1 MPPRSAAPKTA
12 FVCQQCGNDYP
23 KWIGKCPSCG
33 GWNTLVEER
42 VVAPQKGRS
51 GTARAPR
58 QPIALDQ
65 VPPDA
70 EVRIPT
76 GIGEFDRV
84 LGGGIVRG
92 SLVLLGGDPGIGK
105 SSLLMQASASLSARG
120 TVLYV
125 SGEESAAQVKLR
137 ARRFGIDGGNI
148 LLLGETDLA
157 SVVEA
162 IRRTKPLFCVI
173 DSIQTMSSEDIASA
187 AGGVSQL
194 RECTARLLEVAK
206 GDDVP
211 IFLVGHVT
219 KEGNV
224 AGPRVLEHI
233 VDAVL
238 YLEGERFHAF
248 RVLRATKNRFGSTDE
263 VGVFEMGES
272 GLREVM
278 NPSEVFL
285 EERSRG
291 VAGSVVVPTIE
302 GTRPL
307 LVEVQALVTPTTF
320 GLPRRTVNGMD
331 PQRIALLLAVL
342 TKRAGLASRG
352 AVEGG
357 GAPRIRAGDRPG
369 GERLRPRRHEAR
381 GDRRR
386 DAPRCPRP
394 LGHIRPVSGRILPR
408 MIDLARQDIRVG
420 GHIVIG
426 RAQASP
432 QHERKE
438 RAKQWSSSDSA
449 ERWSAS
455 SSVSSSPRSC
465 SKSVRSRRS
474 AIKSSSSFSW
484 PWRARSSVGSA
495 HRTRRSCPWH
505 GSSDGSARRLPAIS
519 RRASS
524 VVVSDSSSRSFSRSR
539 CRSFRA
545 S

>member
-1 MPPRSAAPKTA
+1 MPPRSATVKTA
-12 FVCQQCGNDYP
+12 FVCQQCGNDFP
-23 KWIGKCPSCG
+23 KWVGRCPGCG

-51 GTARAPR
+51 GPARAPR
-58 QPIALDQ
+58 EPIALDR
-65 VPPDA
+65 VPNDA
-70 EVRIPT
+70 EERIPT

-105 SSLLMQASASLSARG
+105 SSLLMQASSSLSARG
-120 TVLYV
+120 PVLYV

-137 ARRFGIDGGNI
+137 ARRFGIEGGNI
-148 LLLGETDLA
+148 LVLAETDLG
-157 SVVEA
+157 SVIEA
-162 IRRTKPLFCVI
+162 IRRVKPIFCVI
-173 DSIQTMSSEDIASA
+173 DSIQTMSSDIIGSA

-194 RECTARLLEVAK
+194 RECAARLLEVAK

-248 RVLRATKNRFGSTDE
+248 RVLRGTKNRFGSTDE

-291 VAGSVVVPTIE
+291 VAGSVIVPTIE

-307 LVEVQALVTPTTF
+307 LVEIQALVTPTSF
-320 GLPRRTVNGMD
+320 GLPRRTVNGVD

-342 TKRAGLASRG
+342 TKRAGLASG
-352 AVEGG
+352 QHDVYVNLVGG
-357 GAPRIRAGDRPG
+357 LRIREPATDLGVAVAIASALRDTPADPRTVFLGELGLGGELRRVQRLAARLKEAERLGFERAIVPAASAGDRDG
-369 GERLRPRRHEAR
+369 AKLEVIGVATL
-381 GDRRR
+381 R
-386 DAPRCPRP
+386 DALTR
-394 LGHIRPVSGRILPR
+394 SGI
-408 MIDLARQDIRVG
+408 
-420 GHIVIG
+420 
-426 RAQASP
+426 S
-432 QHERKE
+432 
-438 RAKQWSSSDSA
+438 
-449 ERWSAS
+449 
-455 SSVSSSPRSC
+455 
-465 SKSVRSRRS
+465 
-474 AIKSSSSFSW
+474 
-484 PWRARSSVGSA
+484 GS
-495 HRTRRSCPWH
+495 
-505 GSSDGSARRLPAIS
+505 
-519 RRASS
+519 
-524 VVVSDSSSRSFSRSR
+524 
-539 CRSFRA
+539 
-545 S
+545 

>member
-1 MPPRSAAPKTA
+1 MPSRSAAPKTA
-12 FVCQQCGNDYP
+12 FVCQQCGNDFP
-23 KWIGKCPSCG
+23 KWIGRCPQCA

-51 GTARAPR
+51 GPARVPR
-58 QPIALDQ
+58 EPVALDS
-65 VPPDA
+65 VPNDA
-70 EVRIPT
+70 EERIPT

-105 SSLLMQASASLSARG
+105 SSLLMQASSSLSRRG
-120 TVLYV
+120 PVLYV

-137 ARRFGIDGGNI
+137 ARRFGIEGGDI
-148 LLLGETDLA
+148 LVLAETDLG
-157 SVVEA
+157 SVIEA
-162 IRRTKPLFCVI
+162 IRKVKPIFCVI
-173 DSIQTMSSEDIASA
+173 DSIQTMSSDIIGSA

-194 RECTARLLEVAK
+194 RECAARLLEVAK

-248 RVLRATKNRFGSTDE
+248 RVLRGTKNRFGSTDE

-307 LVEVQALVTPTTF
+307 LVEIQALVTPTSF
-320 GLPRRTVNGMD
+320 GLPRRTVNGVD

-342 TKRAGLASRG
+342 TKRAGLASG
-352 AVEGG
+352 QHDVYVNLVGG
-357 GAPRIRAGDRPG
+357 LRIREPATDLGVAVAVASALRDTPADPRTVFLGELGLG
-369 GERLRPRRHEAR
+369 GELRRVQRLAARLKEAER
-381 GDRRR
+381 LGFERAIVPAGSAADRDGARLEVIGVPTLR
-386 DAPRCPRP
+386 DALTRA
-394 LGHIRPVSGRILPR
+394 GISG
-408 MIDLARQDIRVG
+408 
-420 GHIVIG
+420 
-426 RAQASP
+426 S
-432 QHERKE
+432 
-438 RAKQWSSSDSA
+438 
-449 ERWSAS
+449 
-455 SSVSSSPRSC
+455 
-465 SKSVRSRRS
+465 
-474 AIKSSSSFSW
+474 
-484 PWRARSSVGSA
+484 
-495 HRTRRSCPWH
+495 
-505 GSSDGSARRLPAIS
+505 
-519 RRASS
+519 
-524 VVVSDSSSRSFSRSR
+524 
-539 CRSFRA
+539 
-545 S
+545 

>member
-1 MPPRSAAPKTA
+1 MPIRPAAPKTA
-12 FVCQQCGNDYP
+12 FVCQQCGNDFP
-23 KWIGKCPSCG
+23 KWVGRCPGCG

-51 GTARAPR
+51 GPARAPR
-58 QPIALDQ
+58 EPISLDS
-65 VPPDA
+65 VPNDA
-70 EVRIPT
+70 EERIPT

-105 SSLLMQASASLSARG
+105 SSLLMQASSSLAARG

-137 ARRFGIDGGNI
+137 ARRFGIEGGNI
-148 LLLGETDLA
+148 LVLAETDLG
-157 SVVEA
+157 SVIEA
-162 IRRTKPLFCVI
+162 IRRVKPIFCVI
-173 DSIQTMSSEDIASA
+173 DSIQTMSSDIIGSA

-194 RECTARLLEVAK
+194 RECAARLLEVAK

-248 RVLRATKNRFGSTDE
+248 RVLRGSKNRFGSTDE

-291 VAGSVVVPTIE
+291 VAGSVIVPTIE

-307 LVEVQALVTPTTF
+307 LVEIQALVTPTTF
-320 GLPRRTVNGMD
+320 GLPRRTVNGVD

-342 TKRAGLASRG
+342 TKRAGLSSG
-352 AVEGG
+352 QHDVYVNLVGG
-357 GAPRIRAGDRPG
+357 LRIREPATDLGVAVAVASALRDTPADPRTVFLGELGLG
-369 GERLRPRRHEAR
+369 GELRRVQRLSARLKEAER
-381 GDRRR
+381 LGFERAIVPAASAADRDGAKLEVIGVPTLR
-386 DAPRCPRP
+386 DA
-394 LGHIRPVSGRILPR
+394 
-408 MIDLARQDIRVG
+408 LARSGI
-420 GHIVIG
+420 
-426 RAQASP
+426 
-432 QHERKE
+432 
-438 RAKQWSSSDSA
+438 SS
-449 ERWSAS
+449 
-455 SSVSSSPRSC
+455 
-465 SKSVRSRRS
+465 
-474 AIKSSSSFSW
+474 
-484 PWRARSSVGSA
+484 
-495 HRTRRSCPWH
+495 
-505 GSSDGSARRLPAIS
+505 
-519 RRASS
+519 
-524 VVVSDSSSRSFSRSR
+524 
-539 CRSFRA
+539 
-545 S
+545 

>member
-1 MPPRSAAPKTA
+1 MPTRPATPKTA

-51 GTARAPR
+51 GPARAPR
-58 QPIALDQ
+58 EPIALDR
-65 VPPDA
+65 VPNDA
-70 EVRIPT
+70 EERIPT

-105 SSLLMQASASLSARG
+105 SSLLMQASSTLSARG

-137 ARRFGIDGGNI
+137 ARRFGIEGGNI
-148 LLLGETDLA
+148 LVLAETDLG
-157 SVVEA
+157 SVIEA
-162 IRRTKPLFCVI
+162 IRRVKPIFCVI
-173 DSIQTMSSEDIASA
+173 DSIQTMSSDIIGSA

-194 RECTARLLEVAK
+194 RECAARLLEVAK

-248 RVLRATKNRFGSTDE
+248 RVLRGTKNRFGSTDE

-307 LVEVQALVTPTTF
+307 LVEIQALVTPTSF
-320 GLPRRTVNGMD
+320 GLPRRTVSGVD

-342 TKRAGLASRG
+342 TKRAGLSSG
-352 AVEGG
+352 QHDVYVNLVGG
-357 GAPRIRAGDRPG
+357 LRIREPATDLGVAVAVASALRDTPADPRTVFLGELGLG
-369 GERLRPRRHEAR
+369 GELRRVQRLGVRLKEAER
-381 GDRRR
+381 LGFERAIVPAASVTERDGTTLEVIGAATLR
-386 DAPRCPRP
+386 DALTR
-394 LGHIRPVSGRILPR
+394 SGL
-408 MIDLARQDIRVG
+408 
-420 GHIVIG
+420 
-426 RAQASP
+426 
-432 QHERKE
+432 
-438 RAKQWSSSDSA
+438 SSA
-449 ERWSAS
+449 
-455 SSVSSSPRSC
+455 
-465 SKSVRSRRS
+465 
-474 AIKSSSSFSW
+474 
-484 PWRARSSVGSA
+484 
-495 HRTRRSCPWH
+495 
-505 GSSDGSARRLPAIS
+505 
-519 RRASS
+519 
-524 VVVSDSSSRSFSRSR
+524 
-539 CRSFRA
+539 
-545 S
+545 

>member
-1 MPPRSAAPKTA
+1 MPPRSTTPKTA

-42 VVAPQKGRS
+42 VVAPVKGRS
-51 GTARAPR
+51 GAARSPR

-76 GIGEFDRV
+76 
-84 LGGGIVRG
+84 
-92 SLVLLGGDPGIGK
+92 LVLLGGDPGIGK

-157 SVVEA
+157 SVIEA

-307 LVEVQALVTPTTF
+307 LVEVQALVTPTSF

-342 TKRAGLASRG
+342 TKRAGLSSGSHDVYVNLVGGLRIREPATDLGVAVAVASALRDHPADPRTVFLGELGLGGELRRVQRLASRSP
-352 AVEGG
+352 ASRTATARSSRSS
-357 GAPRIRAGDRPG
+357 AP
-369 GERLRPRRHEAR
+369 
-381 GDRRR
+381 
-386 DAPRCPRP
+386 
-394 LGHIRPVSGRILPR
+394 
-408 MIDLARQDIRVG
+408 
-420 GHIVIG
+420 
-426 RAQASP
+426 
-432 QHERKE
+432 
-438 RAKQWSSSDSA
+438 
-449 ERWSAS
+449 
-455 SSVSSSPRSC
+455 
-465 SKSVRSRRS
+465 RRS
-474 AIKSSSSFSW
+474 AMPSPDRAYQTSKRAYPSSHDR
-484 PWRARSSVGSA
+484 PRAAGHPGRRPHRHRSGPGLA
-495 HRTRRSCPWH
+495 
-505 GSSDGSARRLPAIS
+505 AA
-519 RRASS
+519 
-524 VVVSDSSSRSFSRSR
+524 
-539 CRSFRA
+539 
-545 S
+545 

>member
-1 MPPRSAAPKTA
+1 MPVRSATPKTA
-12 FVCQQCGNDYP
+12 FVCQQCGTDYP

-51 GTARAPR
+51 GPARAPR
-58 QPIALDQ
+58 QPIALDS
-65 VPPDA
+65 VPNDA
-70 EVRIPT
+70 EERIPT

-105 SSLLMQASASLSARG
+105 SSLLMQASSSLSQRG
-120 TVLYV
+120 LVLYV

-137 ARRFGIDGGNI
+137 ARRFGIEGGNI
-148 LLLGETDLA
+148 LVLAETDLG
-157 SVVEA
+157 SVIEA
-162 IRRTKPLFCVI
+162 IRRVKPIFCVI
-173 DSIQTMSSEDIASA
+173 DSIQTMSSDIIGSA

-194 RECTARLLEVAK
+194 RECAARLLEVAK

-233 VDAVL
+233 VEAVL

-248 RVLRATKNRFGSTDE
+248 RVLRGTKNRFGSTDE

-291 VAGSVVVPTIE
+291 VAGSVIVPTIE

-307 LVEVQALVTPTTF
+307 LVEIQALVTPTTF
-320 GLPRRTVNGMD
+320 GLPRRTVNGVD

-342 TKRAGLASRG
+342 TKRAGLASG
-352 AVEGG
+352 QHDVYVNLVGG
-357 GAPRIRAGDRPG
+357 LRIREPATDLGVAVAIASALRDTPADPRTVFLGELGLGGELRRVQRLAARLKEAERLGFERAIVPAASAGDRDGAKLEVIGVPT
-369 GERLRPRRHEAR
+369 L
-381 GDRRR
+381 R
-386 DAPRCPRP
+386 DALTR
-394 LGHIRPVSGRILPR
+394 SGI
-408 MIDLARQDIRVG
+408 
-420 GHIVIG
+420 
-426 RAQASP
+426 S
-432 QHERKE
+432 
-438 RAKQWSSSDSA
+438 
-449 ERWSAS
+449 
-455 SSVSSSPRSC
+455 
-465 SKSVRSRRS
+465 
-474 AIKSSSSFSW
+474 
-484 PWRARSSVGSA
+484 GS
-495 HRTRRSCPWH
+495 
-505 GSSDGSARRLPAIS
+505 
-519 RRASS
+519 
-524 VVVSDSSSRSFSRSR
+524 
-539 CRSFRA
+539 
-545 S
+545 

>member
-1 MPPRSAAPKTA
+1 MPIRPAAPKTA
-12 FVCQQCGNDYP
+12 FVCQQCGNDFP
-23 KWIGKCPSCG
+23 KWVGRCPGCG

-42 VVAPQKGRS
+42 VVAPQKGRR
-51 GTARAPR
+51 GPARAPR
-58 QPIALDQ
+58 EPIALDS
-65 VPPDA
+65 VPNDA
-70 EVRIPT
+70 EERIPT

-105 SSLLMQASASLSARG
+105 SSLLMQASSSLAARG

-137 ARRFGIDGGNI
+137 ARRFGIEGGNI
-148 LLLGETDLA
+148 LVLAETDLA
-157 SVVEA
+157 SVIEA
-162 IRRTKPLFCVI
+162 IRRVKPIFCVI
-173 DSIQTMSSEDIASA
+173 DSIQTMSSDIIGSA

-194 RECTARLLEVAK
+194 RECAARLLEVAK

-248 RVLRATKNRFGSTDE
+248 RVLRGSKNRFGSTDE

-291 VAGSVVVPTIE
+291 VAGSVIVPTIE

-307 LVEVQALVTPTTF
+307 LVEIQALVTPTTF
-320 GLPRRTVNGMD
+320 GLPRRTVNGVD

-342 TKRAGLASRG
+342 TKRAGLSSG
-352 AVEGG
+352 QHDVYVNLVGG
-357 GAPRIRAGDRPG
+357 LRIREPATDLGVAVAVASALRDTPADPRTVFLGELGLG
-369 GERLRPRRHEAR
+369 GELRRVQRLSARLKEAER
-381 GDRRR
+381 LGFERAIVPAASAADRDGAKLEVIGVPTLR
-386 DAPRCPRP
+386 DA
-394 LGHIRPVSGRILPR
+394 
-408 MIDLARQDIRVG
+408 LARSGI
-420 GHIVIG
+420 
-426 RAQASP
+426 
-432 QHERKE
+432 
-438 RAKQWSSSDSA
+438 SS
-449 ERWSAS
+449 
-455 SSVSSSPRSC
+455 
-465 SKSVRSRRS
+465 
-474 AIKSSSSFSW
+474 
-484 PWRARSSVGSA
+484 
-495 HRTRRSCPWH
+495 
-505 GSSDGSARRLPAIS
+505 
-519 RRASS
+519 
-524 VVVSDSSSRSFSRSR
+524 
-539 CRSFRA
+539 
-545 S
+545 